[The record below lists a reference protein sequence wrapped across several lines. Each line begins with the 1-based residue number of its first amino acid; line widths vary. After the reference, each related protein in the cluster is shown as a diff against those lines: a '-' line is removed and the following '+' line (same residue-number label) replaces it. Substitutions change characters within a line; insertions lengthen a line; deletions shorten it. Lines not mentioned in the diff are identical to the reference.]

1 MSTTNPIETMIE
13 PWDDIDPAG
22 ALDRAPR
29 GSASI
34 VPSSSIAGRSLV
46 AVVAIMTFLAALTTG
61 AAMLVVSTANDW
73 QADVG
78 REVTV
83 QVRPA
88 AGRDIEA
95 DVGKAVAAAR
105 AAAGI
110 ADVRAYSKEESEK
123 LVEPW
128 LGAGLHLDDL
138 PIPRLIVIKL
148 APGVTPN
155 FAALRQA
162 LANQVPTASLDDHR
176 GWMERMR
183 TMAGTAV
190 VCGLAVLG
198 LVVAVTMLSVTFA
211 TRGAMATNRPIV
223 EVLHYVGATDSFR
236 RQPIPAPFSP
246 ARAQGRRHR
255 RRRGDHP
262 VRLRGSGARLARRH
276 AERRRGRGAVRQ
288 SFHRR
293 QRLCG
298 HRHPDRRHGRGDG
311 FGVPLHGQPDPGDH
325 RLNAAMI
332 GIARTPAA
340 GAKFGARESDAGP

>member
-13 PWDDIDPAG
+13 PWDDIDPGA

-95 DVGKAVAAAR
+95 DVSKAVAAAR
-105 AAAGI
+105 AAPGI

-223 EVLHYVGATDSFR
+223 EVLHYVGATDSFVAS
-236 RQPIPAPFSP
+236 QFQHHFLLLGLKGGAIGGGAAIILFGCAEA
-246 ARAQGRRHR
+246 ARAWLAGTPS
-255 RRRGDHP
+255 GDEAAA
-262 VRLRGSGARLARRH
+262 LFGSLSIGVKGYVAIVIQIIVM
-276 AERRRGRGAVRQ
+276 AVVTALVSRYT
-288 SFHRR
+288 
-293 QRLCG
+293 
-298 HRHPDRRHGRGDG
+298 
-311 FGVPLHGQPDPGDH
+311 V
-325 RLNAAMI
+325 N
-332 GIARTPAA
+332 RTL
-340 GAKFGARESDAGP
+340 ETID

>member
-1 MSTTNPIETMIE
+1 MSMTNPIETMIE

-29 GSASI
+29 SAASI
-34 VPSSSIAGRSLV
+34 VPSSSIAGRSLA

-95 DVGKAVAAAR
+95 DVSKAVAAAR
-105 AAAGI
+105 ASPGI

-223 EVLHYVGATDSFR
+223 EVLHYVGATDSFVAG
-236 RQPIPAPFSP
+236 QFQHHFLLLGLKGGAIGGGAAIILFGCAEA
-246 ARAQGRRHR
+246 ARAWLSGTPS
-255 RRRGDHP
+255 GDEA
-262 VRLRGSGARLARRH
+262 VALFGSLSIGVKGYVAIVIQIVVM
-276 AERRRGRGAVRQ
+276 AVVTALVSRYT
-288 SFHRR
+288 
-293 QRLCG
+293 
-298 HRHPDRRHGRGDG
+298 
-311 FGVPLHGQPDPGDH
+311 V
-325 RLNAAMI
+325 N
-332 GIARTPAA
+332 RTL
-340 GAKFGARESDAGP
+340 ETID

>member
-13 PWDDIDPAG
+13 PWDDIDPAA

-34 VPSSSIAGRSLV
+34 VPSSSIAGRSLT

-95 DVGKAVAAAR
+95 DVSKAVAAAR
-105 AAAGI
+105 AAPGI

-190 VCGLAVLG
+190 ICGLAVLG

-223 EVLHYVGATDSFR
+223 EVLHYVGATDSFVAS
-236 RQPIPAPFSP
+236 QFQHHFLLLGLKGGAIGGGAAIILFGCAEA
-246 ARAQGRRHR
+246 ARAWLAGTPS
-255 RRRGDHP
+255 GDEAAA
-262 VRLRGSGARLARRH
+262 LFGSLSIGVKGYVAIVIQIVVM
-276 AERRRGRGAVRQ
+276 AVVTALVSRYT
-288 SFHRR
+288 
-293 QRLCG
+293 
-298 HRHPDRRHGRGDG
+298 
-311 FGVPLHGQPDPGDH
+311 V
-325 RLNAAMI
+325 N
-332 GIARTPAA
+332 RTL
-340 GAKFGARESDAGP
+340 ETID